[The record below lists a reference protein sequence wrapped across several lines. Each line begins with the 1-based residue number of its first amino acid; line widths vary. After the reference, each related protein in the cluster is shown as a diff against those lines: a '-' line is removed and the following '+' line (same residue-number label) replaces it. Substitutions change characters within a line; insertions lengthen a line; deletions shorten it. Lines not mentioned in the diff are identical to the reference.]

1 MASRVPT
8 QPVYQKGF
16 QPKRPR
22 VEVESH
28 LVFIR
33 RLICCCCF
41 RPAPFG
47 GSNDPMHIRS
57 ANAFYGHRGAGG
69 GETADDK
76 WTLPGCRRCH
86 EEQHSEGDEMAFWAH
101 KRINPHLLALVLW
114 ACTGNEFVAEELI
127 RLHRGHGGQ
136 HDAALTV

>member
-16 QPKRPR
+16 QPRRPR
-22 VEVESH
+22 VHAEDH

-33 RLICCCCF
+33 RLSCCCCGAAP
-41 RPAPFG
+41 PAG

-57 ANAFYGHRGAGG
+57 SNAFYGHRGAGG

-86 EEQHSEGDEMAFWAH
+86 DRQHSTGDEMAFWFEQ
-101 KRINPHLLALVLW
+101 RIDPHRLALTLW
-114 ACTGNEFVAEELI
+114 GCTTNESVAEEII
-127 RLHRGHGGQ
+127 RLHRGKARQRGHYR
-136 HDAALTV
+136 